1 MSRSVLT
8 YDSYDPAREG
18 LREALCTLGNGYF
31 ATRGAAPES
40 HADGVHYPGTY
51 LAGCYDRLESRVAGR
66 VVENEDLVDAPN
78 WLPLTFR
85 PVDDPDGTGDPD
97 GTDSADGGWFDLARV
112 RVLDFRQE
120 LDLGRG
126 VLTRR
131 VRFRDPGGRTTL
143 LAQRRWVSMDD
154 PHLAVLETE
163 LEPEDWSGR
172 LQVRTALDGTVA
184 NRGVRR
190 YADLA
195 GDHLLPVTGGYDGQ
209 DLLWLQ
215 VETAQSRVRFAEAAR
230 VRVHGAAGP
239 VERRYEERPRWV
251 GLDLTFAVER
261 GVPVT
266 VEKTVA
272 IHTSRDRAIT
282 ESLTAAC
289 DAASRAG
296 RPEHLLARHELA
308 WSRLWHGCRTVVDG
322 GPQQTLDLYV
332 FHILQT
338 LSEHTV
344 ELDVGVPA
352 RGLHGEAYRGHVF
365 WDELFVFPF
374 LLLRLPEVA
383 RALLMYRWRRLP
395 QARLAARAAGHRGA
409 MYPWQSGSDGRDETQ
424 RLHLNPLSGRWVP
437 DNTHLQHHVGLAVAY
452 NVWKYYEATGDVSF
466 LAGHGAEMLVEIAR
480 FWSGLA
486 TYEPIGGRYEIRGVM
501 GPDEY
506 HDAYPGATR
515 PGIDN
520 NSYTNVMAAWVL
532 RRALD
537 ALAVIPAY
545 RRTELTSRLGLRHA
559 ELDRF
564 EEVSR
569 RLRVVFHDGIIGQF
583 EGYDEL
589 AELDWAGYRAKYGDI
604 RRLDRIL
611 EAEGDSVRRYQVSKQ
626 ADVLML
632 FFLLGKDEL
641 TQVLNQL
648 GYDLD
653 PATILRTI
661 EYHLDRTSH
670 GSTLSAVVHAWVL
683 ARTDRHGS
691 WAFFLQALGSDVRGG
706 AQDTTAEGVHLG
718 AMAGCVDLLQ
728 RCYPGIETR
737 DDVLRLNPRLPRELT
752 ELELQLRYR
761 GHWGVTV
768 RCTQEEVRI
777 GLRRSAAAPITVAV
791 KDEQTT
797 LRPGQSWRVH
807 HPPRASHGVGGPR
820 GPRGTRGTRASG
832 AAAPPPAG
840 AASEAAARRPD
851 DRTSG

>member
-1 MSRSVLT
+1 MSHSVLT
-8 YDSYDPAREG
+8 YDGYDPAREG
-18 LREALCTLGNGYF
+18 SREALCTLGNGYVG
-31 ATRGAAPES
+31 TRGAAPES

-51 LAGCYDRLESRVAGR
+51 LAGCYDRLESCVAGR
-66 VVENEDLVDAPN
+66 VVENEDLVNAPN

-85 PVDDPDGTGDPD
+85 RVDGRADGRGGGPDGE
-97 GTDSADGGWFDLARV
+97 WFDLDRV
-112 RVLDFRQE
+112 QVLDFRQE
-120 LDLGRG
+120 LDIGRG

-131 VRFRDPGGRTTL
+131 VRFRDDGGRTTQ

-154 PHLAVLETE
+154 PHLAVLETVV
-163 LEPEDWSGR
+163 EPEDWSGR
-172 LQVRTALDGTVA
+172 LQVRAALDGTVA

-195 GDHLLPVTGGYDGQ
+195 GDHLRPVTGGYDGQ

-215 VETAQSRVRFAEAAR
+215 VETAQSRVRIAEAAR
-230 VRVHGAAGP
+230 VRVHGAAEGP
-239 VERRYEERPRWV
+239 VERRYDARPRWV

-272 IHTSRDRAIT
+272 IHTSRDRATT

-289 DAASRAG
+289 DAASRAA

-308 WSRLWHGCRTVVDG
+308 WSRLWRGCRTVVDG
-322 GPQQTLDLYV
+322 GPQQTLDLCV
-332 FHILQT
+332 FHLLQT

-344 ELDVGVPA
+344 ELDVGAPA

-395 QARLAARAAGHRGA
+395 QARLGARGAGHRGA

-424 RLHLNPLSGRWVP
+424 RLHLNPLSGHWVP

-466 LAGHGAEMLVEIAR
+466 LVGHGAEMLVEIAR

-486 TYEPIGGRYEIRGVM
+486 TYEPISGRYEIRGVM

-520 NSYTNVMAAWVL
+520 NSYTNVMAAWTL

-537 ALAVIPAY
+537 ALAAIPAY
-545 RRTELTSRLGLRHA
+545 QRTELTARLGLRHA

-583 EGYDEL
+583 EGYDQL

-661 EYHLDRTSH
+661 EYYLDRTSH

-706 AQDTTAEGVHLG
+706 EQGTTAEGVHLG
-718 AMAGCVDLLQ
+718 AMAGCADLLQ
-728 RCYPGIETR
+728 RCYTGIETR

-761 GHWGVTV
+761 GHWGITV
-768 RCTQEEVRI
+768 HCTQDEVRI

-791 KDEQTT
+791 KDEHTT
-797 LRPGQSWRVH
+797 LRPGRSWWVRH
-807 HPPRASHGVGGPR
+807 PRAPSHGAPGRRP
-820 GPRGTRGTRASG
+820 SG
-832 AAAPPPAG
+832 AAAPPPAA
-840 AASEAAARRPD
+840 AASEAAGRRPD
-851 DRTSG
+851 GRTSG